1 MSNFFVMINSQ
12 NRKFIMPIVDDNDDV
27 VLYETEQAAREAMM
41 GHVYAQAF
49 GFEIFERGTGQ

>member
-1 MSNFFVMINSQ
+1 
-12 NRKFIMPIVDDNDDV
+12 MPIVDDNDDV